1 MRKSLKEPSGSFFH
15 FQTTPHTSR
24 NNPLLSYQAFY
35 RMMDVLESASHQR
48 LRCNNFT
55 IYPYRR
61 IFFSRT
67 GIRITLMTSSY
78 KHQSPS
84 FFYLYCEQINTRMC
98 ELFVNLITG
107 SEKNSIL
114 STFSK
119 IVCEKIFKLL
129 SHFKQSSIISL

>member
-1 MRKSLKEPSGSFFH
+1 MHKSLKEPSGSFFH
-15 FQTTPHTSR
+15 FKPLLTTSH

-35 RMMDVLESASHQR
+35 RMTDVLESASSQR

-55 IYPYRR
+55 IYLYRR

-78 KHQSPS
+78 KYQSPS
-84 FFYLYCEQINTRMC
+84 FFYLYCEQINARMC
-98 ELFVNLITG
+98 ELFVNLIIG
-107 SEKNSIL
+107 DEKNPIL
-114 STFSK
+114 STFLK
-119 IVCEKIFKLL
+119 KVCEKILKLL